1 MNKKTIYKYIAILF
15 KILIGLFALV
25 YIIYKVKTSIDE
37 NDLSLAFPIVRM
49 SYLMIAFL
57 LMFINWGLETYKWR
71 TTIESYFQIKFWEAF
86 KIVITG
92 ITVSIISPNRVAE
105 IPARVFLLDTNTDR
119 KQLIWLTSFNAMM
132 QLLCTLII
140 GMVGIILTQHLFN
153 LSFLNYSWVIILL
166 SVSFV
171 VLLFLFI
178 PKFKKLIKLIPVVK
192 NWQSLQNIS
201 ISYKKIAYL
210 FLLSLIRYLIFCV
223 QFYLVLTAF
232 NIHLNDSIEL
242 FLIPVTFLFASIIP
256 TILLSEIG
264 VRTSVAVYVFGL
276 VSNDTISIIAASLSL
291 WIINIAT
298 PALMGIFNLKQ
309 IRFR

>member
-1 MNKKTIYKYIAILF
+1 M
-15 KILIGLFALV
+15 IGLFALV
-25 YIIYKVKTSIDE
+25 YIVYKVKTSIDE
-37 NDLSLAFPIVRM
+37 NDLSLVFSKVRIV
-49 SYLMIAFL
+49 YLTIAFL

-71 TTIESYFQIKFWEAF
+71 TIIESYFQIKFWEAF

-92 ITVSIISPNRVAE
+92 IMVSIISPNRVAE

-140 GMVGIILTQHLFN
+140 GTVGIILTQHLFN
-153 LSFLNYSWVIILL
+153 LSFLNYSYLTILL

-178 PKFKKLIKLIPVVK
+178 PKLKKLIKLIPFVK
-192 NWQSLQNIS
+192 NWQSLQEIS
-201 ISYKKIAYL
+201 ISYNKITYI
-210 FLLSLIRYLIFCV
+210 FLLSMIRYLVFCI
-223 QFYLVLTAF
+223 QFYLVLKAF
-232 NIHLNDSIEL
+232 NIHLNNDTEL
-242 FLIPVTFLFASIIP
+242 FFIPVTFIFASIIP

-264 VRTSVAVYVFGL
+264 VRTSVAVFVFGL
-276 VSNDTISIIAASLSL
+276 VSNDTVSIIAASLSL
-291 WIINIAT
+291 WLINIAI
-298 PALMGIFNLKQ
+298 PALMGIFNFKQ